1 MIPSFT
7 TPLVFFRAVGDAKMA
22 QLVAAAQTDP
32 IVGLLLLK
40 ATAADRIRR
49 DDPELRE
56 GLETLRDKGL
66 LTNQEITNL
75 IG

>member
-1 MIPSFT
+1 MIPFST
-7 TPLVFFRAVGDAKMA
+7 TPLVVFEAVGDTKM
-22 QLVAAAQTDP
+22 LEILAAAQTDP
-32 IVGLLLLK
+32 VVALMVLK
-40 ATAADRIRR
+40 ATASDRIRR
-49 DDPELRE
+49 DDPRLRE

>member
-1 MIPSFT
+1 MIPFST
-7 TPLVFFRAVGDAKMA
+7 TPLVLIEAVGDAKM
-22 QLVAAAQTDP
+22 LELLTAAQTDP
-32 IVGLLLLK
+32 AVALTLLK

-49 DDPELRE
+49 SDPRLRE